1 MPAEEEEV
9 ALVVEGDDLAALEFG
24 EWGEAGLEHAA
35 DAETEA
41 GDEAV
46 QDELGVVGCGAC
58 MSLGTVSTS

>member
-1 MPAEEEEV
+1 MSPEEEEV
-9 ALVVEGDDLAALEFG
+9 SLVVQCNDLPALELRHG
-24 EWGEAGLEHAA
+24 REESLEETA
-35 DAETEA
+35 DGVAKA